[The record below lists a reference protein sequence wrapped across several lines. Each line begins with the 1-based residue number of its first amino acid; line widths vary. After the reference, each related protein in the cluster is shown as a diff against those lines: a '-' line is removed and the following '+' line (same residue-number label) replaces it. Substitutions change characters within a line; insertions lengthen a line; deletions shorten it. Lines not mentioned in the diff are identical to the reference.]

1 MREDIIRLAEMIV
14 DLVLVLGDDFDE
26 KNFDEDKFIEILAR
40 HNVYLNDDRSVIEE
54 DD

>member
-1 MREDIIRLAEMIV
+1 MREDIIKLAVMIV
-14 DLVLVLGDDFDE
+14 DLVLVLGDDLVED
-26 KNFDEDKFIEILAR
+26 NFDEDKFVEILAR